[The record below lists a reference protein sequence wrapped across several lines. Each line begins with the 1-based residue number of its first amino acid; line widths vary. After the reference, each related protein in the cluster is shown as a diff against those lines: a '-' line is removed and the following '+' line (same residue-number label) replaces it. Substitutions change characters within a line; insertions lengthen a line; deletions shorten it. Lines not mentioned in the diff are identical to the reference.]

1 MEQGRQINRKNILV
15 VGDVM
20 LDQYYY
26 GSVSRISPEAPV
38 PVLRKDT
45 EKCVLGGAAHVAA
58 NLAAGGQH
66 AFVMSVVGKDEAG
79 DILLDLLAQAEIDA
93 GLTLRQS
100 RATTVKTRFVAD
112 GHQQLLRMDTE
123 STGEM
128 PDSVTGRLLAE
139 YKSIVPAMDII
150 ILSDYQKG
158 LLTYDFV
165 QGIIKTAG
173 QMGKKVLIDVKDPD
187 VSKYHGAYLLKPNLK
202 ELRMLTDIEAHT
214 DDEIADASRQLMQRA
229 GCTYVLTTCG
239 ARGMVLVGED
249 LRYSVNPAR
258 QEVYDVTGAG
268 DTVIAYLA
276 ACLANG
282 FGIQDAVLIA
292 NHAAGIQVAKAG
304 TASVSLKEVI
314 AAMGPG
320 YPNADAAI
328 SRKAGRASCPKKLK
342 LLSKMEAVGLRQQYA
357 DKKIVFTN
365 GCFDILHA
373 GHIRCLQEAAKLGD
387 ILVVGLNADASVTR
401 LKGNGR
407 PVNSQADRAEIL
419 CALECVDYVAVFA
432 EDTPEELIKGIQPDV
447 LVKGGD
453 YTPQEVVGAEI
464 VRARGGMVR
473 ILPFTEGRS
482 TTGMIEKMTGAGAA
496 KKQNRLAGRDRSGSG
511 REEKYKI

>member
-1 MEQGRQINRKNILV
+1 MEQDRQINRKNILV

-20 LDQYYY
+20 LDQYYF
-26 GSVSRISPEAPV
+26 GSVSRVSPEAPV

-45 EKCVLGGAAHVAA
+45 GTCVLGGAANVAA

-66 AFVMSVVGKDEAG
+66 AFVMSSVGKDQAG
-79 DILLDLLAQAEIDA
+79 DILLDLLAQAGIDA
-93 GLTLRQS
+93 SLTLRQS

-139 YKSIVPAMDII
+139 YKSIVPAMDMI
-150 ILSDYQKG
+150 ILSDYLKG

-165 QGIIKTAG
+165 QGMIKIAG

-187 VSKYHGAYLLKPNLK
+187 IPKYHGAYLLKPNLK
-202 ELRMLTDIEAHT
+202 ELRLLTNTEAHT

-229 GCTYVLTTCG
+229 GCAYVLTTCG
-239 ARGMVLVGED
+239 ARGMVLVGEN
-249 LRYSVNPAR
+249 LQYNVNPAR

-276 ACLANG
+276 VCLANG
-282 FGIQDAVLIA
+282 FGIQDAVLTA

-304 TASVSLKEVI
+304 TASVSLKEVT

-328 SRKAGRASCPKKLK
+328 SSKAGRASCPEK
-342 LLSKMEAVGLRQQYA
+342 LLSQKEAVGLRQRYA

-365 GCFDILHA
+365 GCFDILHT

-407 PVNSQADRAEIL
+407 PVNSQANRAELL

-453 YTPQEVVGAEI
+453 YTPQEVVGAEL
-464 VRARGGMVR
+464 VRARGGTVR

-482 TTGMIEKMTGAGAA
+482 TTGMIEKMAGAGAA
-496 KKQNRLAGRDRSGSG
+496 KKQDRLLNGCDRSGSS